1 MSGKKGRSGRKPG
14 QHPAEAA
21 KTARMAELYKSGLTL
36 QQIGDHFS
44 LTRERVR
51 QRITKHHGL
60 TALDGGQH
68 KRSCEK
74 AERAKQ
80 RRDAR
85 YIEKYGYTLAEYK
98 SLPRKARA
106 AFRSQANNAAHRGIG
121 WQLNLREW
129 WEFWQS
135 SGKWPLRGRGNGY
148 VMCRV
153 ADTGPYAIGNI
164 YIATGCEN
172 SSEGQRGRKKHDLPI
187 GVEFRDRNKFCK
199 FVAKRCIDGKTKYF
213 GSFQTPEL
221 AHRAYL
227 NAAPA
232 IEYEEAS

>member
-1 MSGKKGRSGRKPG
+1 MAYVKKGYRYGPV
-14 QHPAEAA
+14 PELAERN
-21 KTARMAELYKSGLTL
+21 ARFEELYKSGLTL
-36 QQIGDHFS
+36 QQIGTKYGI
-44 LTRERVR
+44 TRERVR
-51 QRITKHHGL
+51 QVLTKYQRVGRF
-60 TALDGGQH
+60 DGGQH
-68 KRSCEK
+68 KRASEK
-74 AERAKQ
+74 AERTKR

-85 YIEKYGYTLAEYK
+85 YVEKYGYTLAEYK
-98 SLPRKARA
+98 ALPRKARA

-121 WQLNLREW
+121 WQLTLREW
-129 WEFWQS
+129 WEFWES
-135 SGKWPLRGRGNGY
+135 SGKWPRRGRGNGY

-172 SSEGQRGRKKHDLPI
+172 SSEGQRGRKKYDLPI
-187 GVEFRDRNKFCK
+187 GVEFRDRNRFCK
-199 FVAKRCIDGKTKYF
+199 FVAKRCIDGKTKHL